1 MKPDKPPEEELKPER
16 IQDQDLEV
24 ARSFFADVVA
34 ALEWIETTARR
45 LLSVFGHN
53 DKASS

>member
-45 LLSVFGHN
+45 LLNVFRHN
-53 DKASS
+53 DKA